1 MPSNL
6 NALLIAWALSLI
18 TVVGG
23 LVLLEAVHTPMAK
36 EQPASTNTHAEDTD
50 TADTMEKASMD
61 APAQTTS
68 QTDTPQQQ
76 TQEQATLNQPIQA
89 PIENNNSTQPA
100 TQQPSLPA
108 PGQAAPVNN
117 QPAPQTATASIQIE
131 AIPALLEETSQGFLP
146 KIADDGRKPR
156 NVYAAPQPSDR
167 NSPRVALIMTNLGK
181 LSRNTKRAIDGLPTE
196 VGLAFSPYSARLN
209 EWGVE
214 ARTKGFE
221 VYLTIPMEPVNYPQN
236 DPGPFSLL
244 TARTTRENINLLKSS
259 LARFTGYVGVINH
272 MGSRFTASADSIR
285 PILAELNRRGLMFVD
300 SRSSQYSVAATMSRA
315 IGMPT
320 AINNRNLDEVLSES
334 EIMSQLQELEKRAR
348 AQGAAL
354 GHARAYPVTIRAI
367 NTWKDTLAD
376 KGILFVPVS
385 AVADLQPLPR

>member
-1 MPSNL
+1 M
-6 NALLIAWALSLI
+6 
-18 TVVGG
+18 
-23 LVLLEAVHTPMAK
+23 LLEAVYTPAPK
-36 EQPASTNTHAEDTD
+36 EQSAPETAQVEDPAPVDTVD
-50 TADTMEKASMD
+50 QSSADAASQQMD
-61 APAQTTS
+61 IAQ
-68 QTDTPQQQ
+68 QPPQQ
-76 TQEQATLNQPIQA
+76 QATLNTPVQTSAEEDNTQ
-89 PIENNNSTQPA
+89 QPA
-100 TQQPSLPA
+100 VQQPSLPA
-108 PGQAAPVNN
+108 PGQANTATN
-117 QPAPQTATASIQIE
+117 QPALQVPTSSGGVQIE
-131 AIPALLEETSQGFLP
+131 PVPALLEETGQGFLP
-146 KIADDGRKPR
+146 KVAADGRKPR
-156 NVYAAPQPSDR
+156 NVYAAAQPADR
-167 NSPRVALIMTNLGK
+167 NSPRIAIIMTNLGK

-196 VGLAFSPYSARLN
+196 VGLAFSPYSAKLN

-259 LARFTGYVGVINH
+259 LARFSGYVGVINH

-285 PILAELNRRGLMFVD
+285 PVLAELNRRGLMFID
-300 SRSSQYSVAATMSRA
+300 SRSTQYSVAATMSRA

-320 AINNRNLDEVLSES
+320 AINNRNLDEVLSET
-334 EIMSQLQELEKRAR
+334 EIMNQLQELEKRAT
-348 AQGAAL
+348 AQGASL

-367 NTWKDTLAD
+367 NKWKDTLAD